1 VDGVERK
8 EGGGVMDYDTWRTN
22 GATHECPRGVSY
34 SDSDGDCGCACCEI
48 CEAHFAEDDEN
59 LIPFDGLD
67 ICKSC
72 FEKDPHGA
80 ASRVDSWYKSRAW
93 IDERLAKQQ
102 TRDLLQMWATAQKLH
117 QQSQVN
123 TDFCTQAIEA
133 RKDFALYAI
142 SLCKDFGI
150 ATN

>member
-1 VDGVERK
+1 
-8 EGGGVMDYDTWRTN
+8 MDYDTWRTN
-22 GATHECPRGVSY
+22 GSTHECPRGVRY

-48 CEAHFAEDDEN
+48 CEGHFAEDDEN
-59 LIPFDGLD
+59 LIPFGVLD

-72 FEKDPHGA
+72 LEKDPHGA
-80 ASRVDSWYKSRAW
+80 ASRIEASYT
-93 IDERLAKQQ
+93 RLIQARVHSTENEAKVQ
-102 TRDLLQMWATAQKLH
+102 TRDLLLMWAPAQKLH

-150 ATN
+150 TTD